1 MPPCGCVLNGIGG
14 TATVGGDGGPRPHVG
29 PCGEGRSGRADGAT
43 ARQVAHVGE
52 RRGPRAEPRAG
63 REFGGRPTGSK
74 SVGVCGCSRRRLGP
88 KFPPEYLLA
97 AARSALAVA
106 TVATHAAHVGAC
118 GDRRALWPVR
128 ASSGPAAMWPNIAGV
143 AQPRTASANFK
154 RKRIEF
160 AGCRR
165 QPAAHPRGGMG
176 GCARLKFNPKRE
188 RENASALALRE
199 VPRSR
204 FALEVRLIRTPPR
217 WAGCSPADR
226 RDRAARHGA
235 PAQGAPLRRP
245 APRPDARTA
254 RVCLPPVRAARRS
267 SRARCR

>member
-1 MPPCGCVLNGIGG
+1 M
-14 TATVGGDGGPRPHVG
+14 
-29 PCGEGRSGRADGAT
+29 
-43 ARQVAHVGE
+43 GE
-52 RRGPRAEPRAG
+52 RRGPGAG
-63 REFGGRPTGSK
+63 RAIWRAARRSAGSK

-88 KFPPEYLLA
+88 EITPEYLFA
-97 AARSALAVA
+97 AALAPV
-106 TVATHAAHVGAC
+106 THIARTCDVAAHVGPC
-118 GDRRALWPVR
+118 RAGAASGTIGAAASRVATR
-128 ASSGPAAMWPNIAGV
+128 ANVAVV

-176 GCARLKFNPKRE
+176 GCARLKFNPKRK
-188 RENASALALRE
+188 RENAAALALRE

-204 FALEVRLIRTPPR
+204 FALAVRLIRTPPPPAPPGAR
-217 WAGCSPADR
+217 SPADH

-235 PAQGAPLRRP
+235 PAPGAPPPRP

-254 RVCLPPVRAARRS
+254 PACLPPARAAP
-267 SRARCR
+267 

>member
-1 MPPCGCVLNGIGG
+1 
-14 TATVGGDGGPRPHVG
+14 
-29 PCGEGRSGRADGAT
+29 
-43 ARQVAHVGE
+43 VGE
-52 RRGPRAEPRAG
+52 RRGPGAGRAEPRAA
-63 REFGGRPTGSK
+63 RRSTGSK
-74 SVGVCGCSRRRLGP
+74 SVGVCGCSRRRLRPTSAG
-88 KFPPEYLLA
+88 KYLLA
-97 AARSALAVA
+97 AALAPV
-106 TVATHAAHVGAC
+106 THIAPRAGGRAVSAHVGP
-118 GDRRALWPVR
+118 RRAR
-128 ASSGPAAMWPNIAGV
+128 ALSGTIGPAVAPVATWPNVAGV

-204 FALEVRLIRTPPR
+204 FALAVRLIWTPPPPAQPGAR
-217 WAGCSPADR
+217 SPADH

-235 PAQGAPLRRP
+235 LAPGAPLRRP
-245 APRPDARTA
+245 APRPDARTVRA
-254 RVCLPPVRAARRS
+254 CLPPARAAR
-267 SRARCR
+267 